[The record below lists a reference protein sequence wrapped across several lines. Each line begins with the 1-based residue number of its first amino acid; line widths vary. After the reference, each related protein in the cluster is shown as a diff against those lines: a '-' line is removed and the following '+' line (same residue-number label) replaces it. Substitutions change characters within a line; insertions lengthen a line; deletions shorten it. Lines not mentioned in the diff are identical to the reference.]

1 MQLLIITLWLK
12 FQIGSK
18 KQYFASR
25 DYYAKYFGTWIKMI
39 FATVIGTI
47 CHIDFARVLI
57 YCVGVIDHCLN
68 ITVALHYYMLF
79 WFMMI
84 TKQVWKDVM
93 YVSKMCITILRYP
106 HFVQYGTTLEI

>member
-1 MQLLIITLWLK
+1 MPLLIITLWLK

-25 DYYAKYFGTWIKMI
+25 DCYAKFFGTWIKMI

-57 YCVGVIDHCLN
+57 YCVGVTYHE
-68 ITVALHYYMLF
+68 TAYWMVAMILF
-79 WFMMI
+79 MQTRDLDSACFSFC
-84 TKQVWKDVM
+84 THVVN
-93 YVSKMCITILRYP
+93 VART
-106 HFVQYGTTLEI
+106 

>member
-57 YCVGVIDHCLN
+57 YCVGVIRFFDAR
-68 ITVALHYYMLF
+68 V
-79 WFMMI
+79 
-84 TKQVWKDVM
+84 
-93 YVSKMCITILRYP
+93 
-106 HFVQYGTTLEI
+106 